1 MDIKDFF
8 EEAAGIKNQ
17 RGEDYDNGG
26 KSAYEIALDAFP
38 DKYQK
43 IVGVWPILQKAS
55 RLVTIV
61 TSDTL
66 DKEALHDTA
75 IDLVNYTAMF
85 DNEMSDDN
93 DGHEDAELSSQI
105 GK

>member
-8 EEAAGIKNQ
+8 EEAANLKNQ
-17 RGEDYDNGG
+17 RGENYDNGG

-38 DKYQK
+38 DKCQK
-43 IVGVWPILQKAS
+43 VVGVWPILQKAS

-61 TSDTL
+61 TKDNL

-85 DNEMSDDN
+85 DSEMSGDN
-93 DGHEDAELSSQI
+93 ERHENAELNSQV

>member
-8 EEAAGIKNQ
+8 EEAANLKNQ

-43 IVGVWPILQKAS
+43 VVGIWPILQKAS

-61 TSDTL
+61 TNDNL
-66 DKEALHDTA
+66 DKKALHDTA

-85 DNEMSDDN
+85 DSEMSEEN
-93 DGHEDAELSSQI
+93 DGHENTELSSQTR
-105 GK
+105 K